1 MKVLAIGNSFS
12 NDAMRYLHGIA
23 KADGVDMKTVNLFI
37 GGCPLSRHYANIHND
52 AADYDFEFN
61 GVRTGIKVSIK
72 QALQSDIWD
81 VVTLQQAS
89 SLSVDYNTYQPYLNT
104 IADYVHIHAPKA
116 KIMIHQTWAY
126 EQNSK
131 RLNEEMKYKDQI
143 EMYADLKSAYEQAAK
158 DIGNVEII
166 PSGETFQN
174 LIKSGIEKI
183 HRDTFHSSLGV
194 GRLALGY
201 IWYEM
206 LTGKSCIGNTFNEF
220 DESVSDSEITIAQH
234 CANET
239 AKMYR
244 EVDKN
249 V

>member
-23 KADGVDMKTVNLFI
+23 KADGVI

-131 RLNEEMKYKDQI
+131 RLNEEI
-143 EMYADLKSAYEQAAK
+143 
-158 DIGNVEII
+158 
-166 PSGETFQN
+166 
-174 LIKSGIEKI
+174 
-183 HRDTFHSSLGV
+183 
-194 GRLALGY
+194 
-201 IWYEM
+201 
-206 LTGKSCIGNTFNEF
+206 
-220 DESVSDSEITIAQH
+220 
-234 CANET
+234 
-239 AKMYR
+239 
-244 EVDKN
+244 
-249 V
+249 